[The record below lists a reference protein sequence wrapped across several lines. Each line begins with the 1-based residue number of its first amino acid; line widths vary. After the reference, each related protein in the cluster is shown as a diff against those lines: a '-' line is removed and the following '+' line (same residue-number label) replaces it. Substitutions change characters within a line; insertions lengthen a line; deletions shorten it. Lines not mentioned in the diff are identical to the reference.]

1 MNAGRAIRHLEEAGF
16 SPQQATGL
24 IEVIQDDVLDQIATK
39 DFVELACERVKTELR
54 SDIHAL
60 RAELR
65 GDIGG
70 LRTELKGDIGGLGT
84 ELKGDIG
91 GLRTEIKGDIGGLR
105 TELEGDIG
113 GLGTELK
120 GDIHTLDRS
129 FGDRHLRLVMWLCG
143 VAVLQTATIIFGTVG
158 LIEILR

>member
-70 LRTELKGDIGGLGT
+70 LRTELKGDIGGLRT

-91 GLRTEIKGDIGGLR
+91 GLR
-105 TELEGDIG
+105 
-113 GLGTELK
+113 TELK

>member
-1 MNAGRAIRHLEEAGF
+1 MNAGRANRHLEEAGF

-24 IEVIQDDVLDQIATK
+24 IEVTQDDVLDQIATK

-70 LRTELKGDIGGLGT
+70 LRS
-84 ELKGDIG
+84 
-91 GLRTEIKGDIGGLR
+91 
-105 TELEGDIG
+105 
-113 GLGTELK
+113 ELK

>member
-1 MNAGRAIRHLEEAGF
+1 MNAGRANRHLEEAGF

-24 IEVIQDDVLDQIATK
+24 IEVTQDDVLDQIATK

-70 LRTELKGDIGGLGT
+70 LRTELKGDIGGLRT

-91 GLRTEIKGDIGGLR
+91 
-105 TELEGDIG
+105 
-113 GLGTELK
+113 
-120 GDIHTLDRS
+120 
-129 FGDRHLRLVMWLCG
+129 V
-143 VAVLQTATIIFGTVG
+143 
-158 LIEILR
+158 

>member
-1 MNAGRAIRHLEEAGF
+1 MNAGRAIRHLEKAGL

-84 ELKGDIG
+84 EVEGDIG
-91 GLRTEIKGDIGGLR
+91 GLR
-105 TELEGDIG
+105 
-113 GLGTELK
+113 TELK

-129 FGDRHLRLVMWLCG
+129 FEDRHLRLVMWLRG